1 MLILPVVLAAQD
13 PVKTVADVDTTW
25 QKNLVANLNFNQ
37 ASFDNW
43 AQGGE
48 TSLAYQVNLSG
59 NLLYQPESIHW
70 ETTGGIKYGIS
81 RIGDQPARKTI
92 DEIRIGSVITYAW
105 PKIAEPYISVT
116 AETQL
121 APGYAYSDE
130 GKVQLSDFLD
140 PGYFTQS
147 IGLGTKPLEGLT
159 LRAGGAV
166 KETVTDQY
174 SIPFAD
180 DPDTDKIE
188 KIKVEAGA
196 EAVADLQR
204 AFNESALLESRL
216 ELFSDL
222 ESVATVDVRWD
233 TKLTAKV
240 SEIIQ
245 FSANLVIYYD
255 RDVSTKRQLYQTLAL
270 GISYTIY

>member
-1 MLILPVVLAAQD
+1 MLLLPAVLAAQG
-13 PVKTVADVDTTW
+13 PGKAVADVDTTW

-59 NLLYQPESIHW
+59 NLLYQPENMRW

-81 RIGDQPARKTI
+81 RISDQPARKTI
-92 DEIRIGSVITYAW
+92 DEIRLGSVITYAW
-105 PKIAEPYISVT
+105 PKIAEPYFSVT

-121 APGYAYSDE
+121 APGYAYSNE
-130 GKVQLSDFLD
+130 GKVQLSNFLD

-147 IGLGTKPLEGLT
+147 VGLGTKLLEGLT

-180 DPDTDKIE
+180 DPETDKIE
-188 KIKVEAGA
+188 KTKVEAGA

-204 AFNESALLESRL
+204 AFNETALLESRL

-222 ESVATVDVRWD
+222 ESIKTVDVRWD

-255 RDVSTKRQLYQTLAL
+255 SDVSTKRQLYQTLAL